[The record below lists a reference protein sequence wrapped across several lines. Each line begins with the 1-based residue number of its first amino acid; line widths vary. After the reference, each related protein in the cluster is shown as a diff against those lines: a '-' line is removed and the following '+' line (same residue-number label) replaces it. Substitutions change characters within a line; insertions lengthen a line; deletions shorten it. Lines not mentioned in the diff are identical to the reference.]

1 MLLFASNAIAWEMG
15 AYVENHQPGEKNIIA
30 APKDTIRHHSIGIE
44 YNFLTLSDFGI
55 ALSHLFDDKCEEI
68 FECSYGAISLDYGYL
83 FYNIETGIIANI
95 SISENPLFSFMG
107 KIKINGSDP
116 GSFVNPFFEID
127 LGVVFTEKNVSPIGH
142 ISLIG
147 FEIGYPVSFRFQFP
161 FLLWGQ
167 RGLTYIGV
175 VYRF

>member
-1 MLLFASNAIAWEMG
+1 MVKTL
-15 AYVENHQPGEKNIIA
+15 

-44 YNFLTLSDFGI
+44 YNFLTLSDFGV
-55 ALSHLFDDKCEEI
+55 ALNHLFDDKCEEI
-68 FECSYGAISLDYGYL
+68 FNCSYGAVSLNYGYL
-83 FYNIETGIIANI
+83 FYNIETGIVANI

-107 KIKINGSDP
+107 KLKVNGRDP

-127 LGVVFTEKNVSPIGH
+127 LGVAFTGNSFSPIGH

-147 FEIGYPVSFRFQFP
+147 FEIGYPVTFRFQLP

-175 VYRF
+175 AYKF